1 MGFLLTF
8 YLYLRQSLGV
18 AVSLG
23 MGALQINGGL
33 HYLFN
38 VPNNTF
44 VQAIIIIVVTI
55 LFIASAWS
63 GLSKGIQYLSN
74 LNIGLGTIL
83 MVAALIVG
91 PTVLI
96 FKYVN

>member
-1 MGFLLTF
+1 
-8 YLYLRQSLGV
+8 
-18 AVSLG
+18 
-23 MGALQINGGL
+23 MGAQINGGL

-63 GLSKGIQYLSN
+63 GLSKGIQYLS
-74 LNIGLGTIL
+74 T
-83 MVAALIVG
+83 
-91 PTVLI
+91 
-96 FKYVN
+96 

>member
-1 MGFLLTF
+1 M
-8 YLYLRQSLGV
+8 
-18 AVSLG
+18 
-23 MGALQINGGL
+23 
-33 HYLFN
+33 FN

-96 FKYVN
+96 LNMLTSSTGSL

>member
-1 MGFLLTF
+1 
-8 YLYLRQSLGV
+8 
-18 AVSLG
+18 

-55 LFIASAWS
+55 LFY
-63 GLSKGIQYLSN
+63 SKC
-74 LNIGLGTIL
+74 
-83 MVAALIVG
+83 MVWIS
-91 PTVLI
+91 
-96 FKYVN
+96 